1 MRVTLTL
8 AKTRNPA
15 IENSASKGLMANS
28 SKVRL
33 LTFCDDIKQIV
44 TSLLDGK
51 AGRTTAGRS
60 IV

>member
-1 MRVTLTL
+1 MRVTLIL

-15 IENSASKGLMANS
+15 IENSVSKGLMANS

-33 LTFCDDIKQIV
+33 LTFCDDIKQSV

>member
-8 AKTRNPA
+8 AKTRNPV
-15 IENSASKGLMANS
+15 IENSASEGLMANS

-33 LTFCDDIKQIV
+33 LTFCDDIKQSV

-51 AGRTTAGRS
+51 AGRSTAGRS